1 MKRSIRDLV
10 DLKGKRVLLRTDF
23 NVPMDKVG
31 RILDQTRITAEIP
44 TIRYLV
50 NQGAKVIIC
59 THLGRPNG
67 YEISLSLWPIS
78 LILMKYFPGKVQFSQ
93 KTVGD
98 KVKQQIE
105 SLPDGSIILLENVR
119 FHKEEMEDDPVF
131 AKELA
136 SLADIYVNDA
146 FGCCHRKHA
155 STYGVA
161 RLLPNAI
168 GFLVEK
174 ELNAIQDAMDHP
186 KRPFVAI
193 FGGFKVEDKIK
204 VLKNMID
211 IADTILIGG
220 AMAYPF
226 LVAQWIPVGLS
237 PSRPECVAIAEQILK
252 DAQAKGK
259 KIILPVDH
267 VAYRSDDKKHKPFV
281 TDTLQSNMIAC
292 DIGPKTIALFEKE
305 IRGAKQ
311 VLWNGPLGKYEDKE
325 FKNGTMKIAEIVAS
339 SKCYSIVGGGDSV
352 SAVNKSGKANMISHL
367 STGGGATMKLFEGN
381 SLPCI
386 EVIQEKII

>member
-10 DLKGKRVLLRTDF
+10 DLKGKKILLRTDF

-98 KVKQQIE
+98 KVKEQIE

-252 DAQAKGK
+252 DAQSKGK
-259 KIILPVDH
+259 KIVLPVDH
-267 VAYRSDDKKHKPFV
+267 VAYRSDDKK
-281 TDTLQSNMIAC
+281 
-292 DIGPKTIALFEKE
+292 
-305 IRGAKQ
+305 
-311 VLWNGPLGKYEDKE
+311 
-325 FKNGTMKIAEIVAS
+325 
-339 SKCYSIVGGGDSV
+339 
-352 SAVNKSGKANMISHL
+352 
-367 STGGGATMKLFEGN
+367 
-381 SLPCI
+381 
-386 EVIQEKII
+386 IQAFCN